1 MKLNVK
7 AFALTCGILWGVA
20 IFAMTWWLILFNE
33 AVGEPTF
40 IGRIYRGFT
49 ISPTGS
55 LIGFGWGFFD
65 ALLGGAAFAWL
76 YNKLATCCADQGSQD
91 A

>member
-55 LIGFGWGFFD
+55 LIGFGWGF
-65 ALLGGAAFAWL
+65 LMPCWGEPPLP
-76 YNKLATCCADQGSQD
+76 GSTTS
-91 A
+91 